1 MRDAVSEKR
10 TVHADTG
17 RLRDRVSVLAG
28 PILRAAM
35 CGAFWLSQ
43 AMPGPASAASLFH
56 YGTHRL
62 PMDPLFNL
70 PYDPSQVR
78 FDSVPT
84 SRLGDCAPLLG
95 SLGRRTGQAK
105 LFGQLQDGDKRIL
118 ILGDEDPAAP
128 RGLSGIV
135 LVMRGGGCRMSGPL
149 LALRRTA
156 VADPELDPGLTAS
169 DVSMLMRDVLARYAR
184 AFGDKAAFLNWA
196 DRLTGEAEELRREQ
210 PDMPC
215 PLLYTSM
222 FNAPMMQVLADFRR
236 S

>member
-28 PILRAAM
+28 SLLKGAL
-35 CGAFWLSQ
+35 CGAVWFSQ
-43 AMPGPASAASLFH
+43 AALHQATAASLFH
-56 YGTHRL
+56 YGTRSL

-70 PYDPSQVR
+70 PYDPSQVH
-78 FDSVPT
+78 FESMAI
-84 SRLGDCAPLLG
+84 SRIGDCAPLLG
-95 SLGRRTGQAK
+95 PLGHGTGQAK
-105 LFGQLQDGDKRIL
+105 LFGQLHDADKSVL

-135 LVMRGGGCRMSGPL
+135 LVMRDGGCRIAGPL

-156 VADPELDPGLTAS
+156 VADPDLDPGLSAS
-169 DVSMLMRDVLARYAR
+169 DVSMLMRDVLARYSR
-184 AFGDKAAFLNWA
+184 AFGDKSTFLGWA
-196 DRLTGEAEELRREQ
+196 DRLTSEAAELQRER

-222 FNAPMMQVLADFRR
+222 FNEPMMRVLADFRR

>member
-28 PILRAAM
+28 PLLR
-35 CGAFWLSQ
+35 GALFGALWLSQ
-43 AMPGPASAASLFH
+43 AGLNQATAASLFH
-56 YGTHRL
+56 YGARRL

-70 PYDPSQVR
+70 PYDPTQVH
-78 FDSVPT
+78 FESIAI
-84 SRLGDCAPLLG
+84 SSIGECAPLLG
-95 SLGRRTGQAK
+95 PLGHGTGQAK
-105 LFGQLQDGDKRIL
+105 LFGQLQDRDSRIL

-135 LVMRGGGCRMSGPL
+135 LVMRDGGCRISGPL

-156 VADPELDPGLTAS
+156 VADPDLDPGLSPS
-169 DVSMLMRDVLARYAR
+169 DVSMLMRDVLTRYGR
-184 AFGDKAAFLNWA
+184 AFGGKTAFLDWA
-196 DRLTGEAEELRREQ
+196 DRLTSEAEEMRRER

-222 FNAPMMQVLADFRR
+222 FNEPMMHVLQDFRR